1 MAHCSHGRAHA
12 LQQGQVHARPAA
24 GGAPE
29 GVPAPGAQAGR
40 GRPWSSRLRREA
52 GECGVEG
59 DGQHEDEQCGV
70 HHFDGRKETA
80 SSACALT
87 NEAALPTV
95 GGGRSGASPG
105 AG

>member
-59 DGQHEDEQCGV
+59 DGQHEDEQGAAAEGAAAE
-70 HHFDGRKETA
+70 DAAAEKAEDAAEDPEAGTPPTEAEAETQ
-80 SSACALT
+80 
-87 NEAALPTV
+87 P
-95 GGGRSGASPG
+95 
-105 AG
+105 